1 MELDVVKITTDAIRG
16 RGSKEFSTAERSDA
30 LRNAFIEMNG
40 GSTKINPKTFYRG
53 NALFELVQEIIPVI
67 IDEGIKSDNA
77 LMRLV
82 EYRNIA
88 DGDEAEFVTEGKTNF
103 VVRDAAAG
111 IMGVR
116 RQRIEDGDTVTIK
129 TTAHTVRVYDGLNRF
144 LAGRVDFNT
153 FVQGVADAFKKQI
166 AEDAYACLNG
176 ITAATAGLNA
186 TYVQTGSFD
195 EGKFIALAQ
204 HVEAATGK
212 KVTVYGTKAA
222 LRKITTA
229 TVSTEAKSDM
239 YNFGFYGKA
248 DGIPLVEMLQA
259 HKAGTDTFALDD
271 TKLFFIAS
279 DEKPV
284 KVVNEGDG
292 ILNTKEATEN
302 ADLTQEYV
310 YIQPYGTGVI
320 CGDKLGLYTVNA

>member
-1 MELDVVKITTDAIRG
+1 MEFDVVTIATDAIRG

-30 LRNAFIEMNG
+30 LRNAFVEMNG
-40 GSTKINPKTFYRG
+40 GSTKINPKNFYRG

-67 IDEGIKSDNA
+67 IDEGIKNDNT
-77 LMRLV
+77 LMKLV

-88 DGDEAEFVTEGKTNF
+88 DGDEAEFDTQGKANF

-116 RQRIEDGDTVTIK
+116 RQRIEDGDSVPIK
-129 TTAHTVRVYDGLNRF
+129 TTVHTVRVYDGLNRF

-195 EGKFIALAQ
+195 EGKLIALIQ

-212 KVTVYGTKAA
+212 IATIYGTKAA
-222 LRKITTA
+222 LRKVTTA

-239 YNFGFYGKA
+239 YNFGFYGRFN
-248 DGIPLVEMLQA
+248 GTNMVEMKQA

-271 TKLFFIAS
+271 TKLWIVAS

-310 YIQPYGTGVI
+310 YIQAYGTGVI

>member
-1 MELDVVKITTDAIRG
+1 MEFDVVKIATDAIRG
-16 RGSKEFSTAERSDA
+16 CGSKEFSTAERSDA
-30 LRNAFIEMNG
+30 LRNAFVEMNG
-40 GSTKINPKTFYRG
+40 GSTKINPKNFYRG

-88 DGDEAEFVTEGKTNF
+88 DGDEAEFITEGKTNF

-129 TTAHTVRVYDGLNRF
+129 TTVRTVRVYDGLNRF

-186 TYVQTGSFD
+186 TYVYTGSFD
-195 EGKFIALAQ
+195 EAKFIELAQ

-229 TVSTEAKSDM
+229 TVATEAKSDM
-239 YNFGFYGKA
+239 YNFGYYGKA
-248 DGIPLVEMLQA
+248 DGIPLVEIAQA

-271 TKLFFIAS
+271 TKLWFIAS
-279 DEKPV
+279 DEKVV

-310 YIQPYGTGVI
+310 YIQAYGTGVI

>member
-1 MELDVVKITTDAIRG
+1 MEFDVVKIATDAIRG

-30 LRNAFIEMNG
+30 LRNAFVEMNG
-40 GSTKINPKTFYRG
+40 GSTKINPKNFYRG

-67 IDEGIKSDNA
+67 IDEGIKSDNT

-116 RQRIEDGDTVTIK
+116 RQRIEDGDSVTIK
-129 TTAHTVRVYDGLNRF
+129 TTVHTVRVYDGLNRF

-195 EGKFIALAQ
+195 EGKFITLAQ

-248 DGIPLVEMLQA
+248 DGIPLVEIAQA

-271 TKLFFIAS
+271 TKLWFIAS

-284 KVVNEGDG
+284 K
-292 ILNTKEATEN
+292 IKKMFFAF
-302 ADLTQEYV
+302 
-310 YIQPYGTGVI
+310 
-320 CGDKLGLYTVNA
+320 